1 MLKSSVKLSIGKGCI
16 GTVLVCCILLL
27 TNMSLMAQNKGILG
41 SWRLTK
47 NDRKVIDVPFYLSI
61 QEIDKGKRLMIKDS
75 VRLANGIIEYNNEI
89 ITVGID
95 ENTREKSVII
105 KWINKPDE
113 FTLERYE
120 QLGKWQ
126 YIRLKLHYKRVGSF
140 LMLNRQTREYGVD
153 EQHNF
158 KYKPVV
164 E

>member
-1 MLKSSVKLSIGKGCI
+1 MA
-16 GTVLVCCILLL
+16 VLVCCILLL
-27 TNMSLMAQNKGILG
+27 TNPSIKAQNKGILG
-41 SWRLTK
+41 QWRLTK
-47 NDRKVIDVPFYLSI
+47 NDRKVIEVPFYLSI
-61 QEIDKGKRLMIKDS
+61 QEIDNGKRLMIKDS
-75 VRLANGIIEYNNEI
+75 VRLANGSIEYNNEI
-89 ITVGID
+89 IPVGID

-126 YIRLKLHYKRVGSF
+126 YIRLNLHYKRVGSF
-140 LMLNRQTREYGVD
+140 LKLNRQTREYGVD

-158 KYKPVV
+158 EYEPVV